1 MLRRSTGLGFAT
13 FYLREYA
20 TAKRHICVNVMRHD
34 AKFIFIKKNEENDL
48 YKKLYEIARTKEY
61 QI

>member
-1 MLRRSTGLGFAT
+1 MMLNLF
-13 FYLREYA
+13 LL
-20 TAKRHICVNVMRHD
+20 
-34 AKFIFIKKNEENDL
+34 KKNEENDL